1 MKRKLRKIGN
11 SLGVIL
17 PKDMIDKMELNEG
30 DTVEIIYNSV
40 KKQIIIK
47 DEKNTPNPDESE
59 LREIVIR
66 VLKEMGLD

>member
-17 PKDMIDKMELNEG
+17 PKDMIDNMELNEG

-47 DEKNTPNPDESE
+47 DEKNTPNSDESE